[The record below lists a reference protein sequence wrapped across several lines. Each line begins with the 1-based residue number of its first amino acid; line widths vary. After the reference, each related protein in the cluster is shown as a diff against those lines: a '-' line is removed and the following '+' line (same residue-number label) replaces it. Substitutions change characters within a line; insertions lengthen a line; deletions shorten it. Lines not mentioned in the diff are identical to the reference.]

1 MYHLRLK
8 GDHYQMGVKRGKIF
22 QKCKISFPLHLDKFQ
37 LEHGKQSE
45 KILKD
50 YFPEVCAEIKG
61 VSDTIGADYD
71 TFVSWMLCMGCCMY
85 NLEENIPVE
94 YLYAFA
100 VRVEK
105 NRAVVVIKTED
116 NSKAE
121 SVLKKAGY
129 TMPDNNSL

>member
-1 MYHLRLK
+1 MK
-8 GDHYQMGVKRGKIF
+8 
-22 QKCKISFPLHLDKFQ
+22 
-37 LEHGKQSE
+37 
-45 KILKD
+45 
-50 YFPEVCAEIKG
+50 
-61 VSDTIGADYD
+61 
-71 TFVSWMLCMGCCMY
+71 
-85 NLEENIPVE
+85 EENIPVE